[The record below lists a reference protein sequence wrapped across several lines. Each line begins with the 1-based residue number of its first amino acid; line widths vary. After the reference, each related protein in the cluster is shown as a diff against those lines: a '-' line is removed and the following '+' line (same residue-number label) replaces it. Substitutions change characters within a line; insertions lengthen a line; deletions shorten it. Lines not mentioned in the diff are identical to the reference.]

1 MYTTDDIAQELNI
14 KRRAANSKIRK
25 LNLIPVNIQGR
36 RMYSSKQ
43 LDIIKSKEA
52 IVKYYPMKTTETFYI
67 YESKMNNQ

>member
-1 MYTTDDIAQELNI
+1 MCTTDDIAQELNI
-14 KRRAANSKIRK
+14 KRRAVNSKIRK

-43 LDIIKSKEA
+43 LDIIKSKED

-67 YESKMNNQ
+67 YESKMNSK